1 MAERPTFVRIDYLN
15 PETGVWEVGH
25 SGYNLMDP
33 QRYVDKINAEGKTIA
48 RAVDKTTG
56 TIFSTPGYPKQ
67 LTPERKQTMAKHK
80 VKRKAEHEPVPDISS
95 LAKAPKRKPKPKVK
109 AKTKAQEVTV
119 SRRRGDDAVVLV
131 DDFDD
136 FSDLAEFDDEA
147 DDITPIP
154 APVLV
159 DEDEVDS
166 LLDEVTDEIPDIEE
180 AGGTLF
186 IGMPTTRDYIFD
198 GHAGAGPSGSGRWIS
213 CTASLGASRAF
224 LETLTPNQME
234 AFAKGS
240 TAARQGTTAHA
251 AAESEARFML
261 GEIDEAE
268 HDNNILELSMLPDVE
283 GEQYDEEMGEWLA
296 EYGEVLRML
305 HQEGHPILIEQ
316 SVTAAIPLL
325 TASPNEDG
333 VVEPDVHEIRGSAD
347 AISMPIPT
355 DPVLTVADLKYGNGK
370 NVEAEDNSQAMIYA
384 LAVLAMLIEMGLDIF
399 DKKVLDHI
407 DLLIIQ
413 PRLGGTK
420 TWSITV
426 DELLDW
432 QDETLTPA
440 LTYALGGVKKGATF
454 TPSDEACEWCPA
466 RGTCPALAEF
476 VMEGASDLFDEI
488 QENELENG
496 ADAELDV
503 SIMAPERLAE
513 LLAQAE
519 ALVKLKDDLKAE
531 AQRRLHR
538 GETVPGYQL
547 VNYQPPRQWVDGTA
561 DVLDPTEVDEDLLDP
576 QVAATLWKSPV
587 LMSPT
592 QALKALKA
600 AGVSEKVLDELIVTP
615 DKKPVVA
622 KEGDRR
628 SKWVDRP
635 PEQMFDDET
644 GSDA

>member
-1 MAERPTFVRIDYLN
+1 MTSQSAHPTFVRLDYLN
-15 PETGVWEVGH
+15 ADTGEWVIGH
-25 SGYNLMDP
+25 SNINLMDP
-33 QRYVDKINAEGKTIA
+33 QRYIDKINAEGKMIA

-56 TIFSTPGYPKQ
+56 HIFSTPGYPKQ
-67 LTPERKQTMAKHK
+67 MTAERKQTMKTKVKRKTPVLGEDHAAAMAANLPKPKPK
-80 VKRKAEHEPVPDISS
+80 VKRKAEKRFECGCLESS
-95 LAKAPKRKPKPKVK
+95 DCDYPTLGFC
-109 AKTKAQEVTV
+109 TQ
-119 SRRRGDDAVVLV
+119 G
-131 DDFDD
+131 DDFD
-136 FSDLAEFDDEA
+136 DLAEFDDEA
-147 DDITPIP
+147 DDTTPIP

-159 DEDEVDS
+159 EDDEVDS
-166 LLDEVTDEIPDIEE
+166 LLDEVTDIPDIEE
-180 AGGTLF
+180 SGGSLF

-198 GHAGAGPSGSGRWIS
+198 GHAGAGPSGSSRWIS

-251 AAESEARFML
+251 AAESEARLML
-261 GEIDEAE
+261 GEIDESE
-268 HDNNILELSMLPDVE
+268 HDTNILELSMLPDVA

-296 EYGEVLRML
+296 EYGEVIRML
-305 HQEGHPILIEQ
+305 HQDGHPIMIEQ
-316 SVTAAIPLL
+316 RVTAAIPLL
-325 TASPNEDG
+325 TATDG
-333 VVEPDVHEIRGSAD
+333 ETDVHEIVGSAD
-347 AISMPIPT
+347 AISMPIPA

-399 DKKVLDHI
+399 DPKVLHHI

-440 LTYALGGVKKGATF
+440 LTYALGGIKKGATF

-466 RGTCPALAEF
+466 RGTCAALAEF
-476 VMEGASDLFDEI
+476 VMEGAADLFDEI

-503 SIMAPERLAE
+503 TLMDGARLAE

-531 AQRRLHR
+531 TQRRLYR

-547 VNYQPPRQWVDGTA
+547 VNFTPPRTWVEGA
-561 DVLDPTEVDEDLLDP
+561 DEVLDPTEVDEDLLDP
-576 QVAATLWKSPV
+576 QVAGALWKAPT

-600 AGVSEKVLDELIVTP
+600 AGVSEKVLDELIVVH